1 MRAGLA
7 MLALSLAG
15 LALTPSQVL
24 SPRIVVRSIAF
35 APSTFPVLSL
45 SLLGFLAALMVIRA
59 WFGPTAE
66 AGEPP
71 EGQLRLRVL
80 LPMGIFLLYVLLI
93 EPVGMYVATV
103 LAVVAFA
110 LALGVRHWAAVSTL
124 AAITP
129 VFIWMFFERTLGVGF
144 PEGSLFGGAF

>member
-1 MRAGLA
+1 
-7 MLALSLAG
+7 MLALSLVG

-24 SPRIVVRSIAF
+24 SPRIAVRSIAF
-35 APSTFPVLSL
+35 APSVFPLLSL
-45 SLLGFLAALMVIRA
+45 SLLGFLAALMVLRA
-59 WFGPTAE
+59 WFGSTAE
-66 AGEPP
+66 ADEPP
-71 EGQLRLRVL
+71 EGRLRLRVL

-129 VFIWMFFERTLGVGF
+129 LFIWMFFERILGVGF
-144 PEGSLFGGAF
+144 PEGGLFGGAF